1 MARETKPLKY
11 YLGLEYS
18 FNAIADPDGGYVVV
32 FPDLPGCMTQV
43 ESLDEIPYMAE
54 DVRVGWLETVYD
66 SNPNGIPLPSYPVD
80 CGGSQVAKA
89 TQETKPLEYYL
100 GLEYSFSAIAD
111 PDGGYVV
118 VFPDLPGCITQ
129 GDTLDEVRR
138 MAEEA
143 RTLWIEAEYDT
154 DPNGIPLPSYPAGLA
169 EKSSR
174 KTRE

>member
-1 MARETKPLKY
+1 MTQETKPLEY

-18 FNAIADPDGGYVVV
+18 FSAIADPDGGYVVV

-66 SNPNGIPLPSYPVD
+66 TAPGGIPLPSYPVD
-80 CGGSQVAKA
+80 CGGSKVAKVA
-89 TQETKPLEYYL
+89 REIKPLEYYL
-100 GLEYSFSAIAD
+100 GLEYSFNAIAD
-111 PDGGYVV
+111 RDGGYVV
-118 VFPDLPGCITQ
+118 AFHDLPGCMTQ

-174 KTRE
+174 KIRE